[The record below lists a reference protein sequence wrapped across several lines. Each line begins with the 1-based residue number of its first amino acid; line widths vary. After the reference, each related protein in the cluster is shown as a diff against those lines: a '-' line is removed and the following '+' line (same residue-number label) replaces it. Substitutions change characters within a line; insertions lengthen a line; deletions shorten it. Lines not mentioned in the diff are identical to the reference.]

1 MRFAIPIIDG
11 KLTTH
16 FGHSEFFA
24 IVETDS
30 NGEITK
36 EEELT
41 PPEHKP
47 GVLPEWLSKVQNID
61 VVLAAGIGGGA
72 LTLFK
77 DLGIKVLIGCP
88 VKSARDLIA
97 DYYADKLDSGE
108 NACNH

>member
-16 FGHSEFFA
+16 FGHSDFFA
-24 IVETDS
+24 LVETDN
-30 NGEITK
+30 NGVVIK
-36 EEELT
+36 EDELT

-47 GVLPEWLSKVQNID
+47 GVIPDWLSKEQHID

-77 DLGIKVLIGCP
+77 ELGIDVIIGCA
-88 VKSARDLIA
+88 VKSACELVA
-97 DYYADKLDSGE
+97 DYYADKLDSGQ
-108 NACNH
+108 NACSH